1 MTDGRRHMN
10 NPSRSAPMT
19 SSRPYLLRA
28 LYDWISDNGLTPH
41 ILVNAA
47 ESGVQ
52 VPPQHVQDGKIVLNV
67 SAQAA
72 QRLHIGNE
80 RVEFE
85 ARFGGVVT
93 PVSVPLNAV
102 LAIYARENGQ
112 GMVFNE
118 EAGAPPPAG
127 PEKPDTKP
135 GKPKLKLV
143 D

>member
-1 MTDGRRHMN
+1 MSETSPG
-10 NPSRSAPMT
+10 ATMT

-28 LYDWISDNGLTPH
+28 MYDWISDNGLTPH

-52 VPPQHVQDGKIVLNV
+52 VPHQHVQEGKIILNV

-72 QRLHIGNE
+72 RHLRIGND
-80 RVEFE
+80 RVEME
-85 ARFGGVVT
+85 ARFGGVTT

-118 EAGAPPPAG
+118 EAGPTPPAA

-135 GKPKLKLV
+135 GKPRLKLV

>member
-1 MTDGRRHMN
+1 MT
-10 NPSRSAPMT
+10 P
-19 SSRPYLLRA
+19 SRPYLLRA
-28 LYDWISDNGLTPH
+28 MYDWISDNGLTPH

-52 VPPQHVQDGKIVLNV
+52 VPHQHVQDGKIILNV
-67 SAQAA
+67 NAQAA
-72 QRLHIGNE
+72 RHLRIGND
-80 RVEFE
+80 RVEME
-85 ARFGGVVT
+85 ARFGGVAT

-118 EAGAPPPAG
+118 EAAPPPPAG

-143 D
+143 T